1 MHHPDRPCPFIYLLV
16 ALQVVI
22 LAVMDSTTARLQ
34 KCFAMVFP
42 DLSEEQALQASAA
55 GLTQWDSLATL
66 NLLALIEEEFG
77 VSIDLDELEAPS
89 FKTFLEMIGSSTGGQ
104 VR

>member
-1 MHHPDRPCPFIYLLV
+1 LN
-16 ALQVVI
+16 
-22 LAVMDSTTARLQ
+22 
-34 KCFAMVFP
+34 
-42 DLSEEQALQASAA
+42 EEQTLQASAA
-55 GLTQWDSLATL
+55 GLEQWDSLATV

-89 FKTFLEMIGSSTGGQ
+89 FKNFLRLIESATDGQ

>member
-1 MHHPDRPCPFIYLLV
+1 
-16 ALQVVI
+16 
-22 LAVMDSTTARLQ
+22 MDSKTARLV
-34 KCFAMVFP
+34 KCFATVFP
-42 DLSEEQALQASAA
+42 DLKEEQALQASTD

-77 VSIDLDELEAPS
+77 VVIDLDDLESAPS
-89 FKTFLEMIGSSTGGQ
+89 FKSFLGLIESATDGQ

>member
-1 MHHPDRPCPFIYLLV
+1 MLL
-16 ALQVVI
+16 LTGQVVI
-22 LAVMDSTTARLQ
+22 LAMMDSTNARLR
-34 KCFAMVFP
+34 KCFGIIFP
-42 DLSEEQALQASAA
+42 GLNEEQTLQASAA

-77 VSIDLDELEAPS
+77 VSIDLDDLEAPS
-89 FKTFLEMIGSSTGGQ
+89 FKNLLGLIENSTDSQ

>member
-1 MHHPDRPCPFIYLLV
+1 M
-16 ALQVVI
+16 
-22 LAVMDSTTARLQ
+22 MDSTTARLG
-34 KCFAMVFP
+34 KCFATVFP
-42 DLSEEQALQASAA
+42 DLTEEQTLQASSA

-77 VSIDLDELEAPS
+77 VSIDLDDLEAPS
-89 FKTFLEMIGSSTGGQ
+89 FKSFLGLIESSTDSQ

>member
-1 MHHPDRPCPFIYLLV
+1 M
-16 ALQVVI
+16 
-22 LAVMDSTTARLQ
+22 MDSTNARLRR
-34 KCFAMVFP
+34 CFATVFP
-42 DLSEEQALQASAA
+42 DLNEDQTLQASAA
-55 GLTQWDSLATL
+55 GLTQWDSLATV

-89 FKTFLEMIGSSTGGQ
+89 FKSFLGLIESSPDAQ

>member
-1 MHHPDRPCPFIYLLV
+1 
-16 ALQVVI
+16 
-22 LAVMDSTTARLQ
+22 MDSTTARLV
-34 KCFAMVFP
+34 KCFNTVFP
-42 DLSEEQALQASAA
+42 GLNEEQTLQASAA
-55 GLTQWDSLATL
+55 GLKQWDSLATV

-89 FKTFLEMIGSSTGGQ
+89 FKNLLGLIESATGRQ

>member
-1 MHHPDRPCPFIYLLV
+1 L
-16 ALQVVI
+16 
-22 LAVMDSTTARLQ
+22 T
-34 KCFAMVFP
+34 
-42 DLSEEQALQASAA
+42 EEQTLQASAA
-55 GLTQWDSLATL
+55 VLAQWDSLATL

-89 FKTFLEMIGSSTGGQ
+89 FRNFLGLIENATDGQ